1 LASADEIVAIWRRL
15 THPEARR
22 RRMCRMD
29 HTDPDLPRLASVPP
43 GGRGEPDL
51 DRLLRRVARG
61 DQLAFETVYD
71 QLARPAYG
79 VIRRV
84 LRDPAQSEEV
94 AQEVLLEVWRTASRF
109 DSAQGS
115 AATWVL
121 TIAHRRAIDRVRSV
135 AAAAERE
142 QKTADIPA
150 PHDEV
155 VDAVEARLDR
165 ERVQRCLG
173 SLTDI
178 QRESVTLAYY
188 GGYTYRQVAAL
199 LGVTLAA
206 IKTRIRDGLIRMRD
220 CLGVS

>member
-1 LASADEIVAIWRRL
+1 
-15 THPEARR
+15 
-22 RRMCRMD
+22 MD
-29 HTDPDLPRLASVPP
+29 HTDPDSPGLASVSEP
-43 GGRGEPDL
+43 GRGEHDL
-51 DRLLRRVARG
+51 DQLMRRVARG
-61 DQLAFETVYD
+61 DQLAFEAVYD
-71 QLARPAYG
+71 QLSRPAYG

-94 AQEVLLEVWRTASRF
+94 TQEVLLEVWRTASRF
-109 DSAQGS
+109 DPAHGS

-121 TIAHRRAIDRVRSV
+121 TIAHRRAIDRVRSA

-142 QKTADIPA
+142 QKTAEIPA
-150 PHDEV
+150 PRDEV

-173 SLTDI
+173 TLTGI
-178 QRESVTLAYY
+178 QRESITLAYY

>member
-1 LASADEIVAIWRRL
+1 
-15 THPEARR
+15 
-22 RRMCRMD
+22 M
-29 HTDPDLPRLASVPP
+29 
-43 GGRGEPDL
+43 GEPDL
-51 DRLLRRVARG
+51 DGLLRRVARG
-61 DQLAFETVYD
+61 DQQAFEGVYD

-79 VIRRV
+79 VIRWV

-94 AQEVLLEVWRTASRF
+94 TQEVLLEVWRTASRF
-109 DSAQGS
+109 DPDLGRAE
-115 AATWVL
+115 TWVL
-121 TIAHRRAIDRVRSV
+121 TIAHRRAVDRVRAE

-142 QKTADIPA
+142 RKTAWAAHDSG
-150 PHDEV
+150 DEV
-155 VDAVEARLDR
+155 ADTVEASLER

-173 SLTDI
+173 GLTEV